1 VSTAVLKMTKT
12 PIASAFCGVLSW
24 KPDDLLLDLLLRLL
38 LLRELL
44 LRVLLLLLVFRAI
57 AQMFLRCADY
67 SMLGDGRQPLCYD
80 SRRSMG
86 QNFPEAMGIT
96 MIQCHQNG
104 LPYLQ
109 FDTLRAF
116 AGVRHAVFTRQ
127 GGISPEPFA
136 SLNLSVSVPD
146 DKERV
151 YANRSRA
158 YGLAG
163 RDTATVVHAH
173 LVHGNAVA
181 RVTHQDYGTWI
192 NEVDGI
198 ITDEPGCA
206 LTMNF
211 ADCTPVLVY
220 DPINGAIG
228 LGHAGWQG
236 TVRDLPGALVQ
247 AMTSAF
253 GSDPA
258 QLVAA
263 IGPCIGPCCY
273 EVGEPVISQVHQ
285 AFADGTSL
293 LVDAPEGRSKAEGGR
308 PYFDLPEANRRNL
321 ARAGVQHIELS
332 GLCTACRTDLF
343 FSHRAEKGRTGRF
356 GTILI
361 FEPNQTDSSQRII

>member
-1 VSTAVLKMTKT
+1 MSTAVLKMTKT
-12 PIASAFCGVLSW
+12 PIVSAFCGVLSR

-44 LRVLLLLLVFRAI
+44 LRPLLLLLVFRAI
-57 AQMFLRCADY
+57 AQMFLRCANY

-80 SRRSMG
+80 SRRS
-86 QNFPEAMGIT
+86 PERKLRGAAGEP
-96 MIQCHQNG
+96 MIQRHHNG
-104 LPYLQ
+104 LPFLQ

-127 GGISPEPFA
+127 GGLSPEPFA

-151 YANRSRA
+151 YANRKRA
-158 YGLAG
+158 YGLVG

-173 LVHGNAVA
+173 LVHGNTVA
-181 RVTHQDYGTWI
+181 RVTHEDYGTWI
-192 NEVDGI
+192 SEVDGI
-198 ITDEPGCA
+198 ITNEPGCA

-211 ADCTPVLVY
+211 ADCTPILVY
-220 DPINGAIG
+220 DPVHGAIG

-236 TVRDLPGALVQ
+236 TVRDLPGALVR
-247 AMTSAF
+247 AMSKAF
-253 GSDPA
+253 GGDPA
-258 QLVAA
+258 QFVAA

-273 EVGEPVISQVHQ
+273 EVGEPVISAVHG
-285 AFADGTSL
+285 AFVDGASL
-293 LVDAPEGRSKAEGGR
+293 LHDAPGGRSQAEGGR

-321 ARAGVQHIELS
+321 ARAGVQHIESS

-361 FEPNQTDSSQRII
+361 FEPQ